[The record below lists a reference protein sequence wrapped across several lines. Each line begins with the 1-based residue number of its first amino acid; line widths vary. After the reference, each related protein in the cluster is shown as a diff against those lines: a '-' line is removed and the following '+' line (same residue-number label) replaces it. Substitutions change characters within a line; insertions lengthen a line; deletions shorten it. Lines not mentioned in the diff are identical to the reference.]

1 MLALGLQCTTVD
13 NLFQSVFVISNKW
26 EFSANVGA
34 NLNPEKLES
43 HIPIIMSCL
52 NCKTIVR
59 FSPYNNENGEEE
71 EIGSKGPGQ

>member
-26 EFSANVGA
+26 KFSANVGV

-43 HIPIIMSCL
+43 HIPGIILYL
-52 NCKTIVR
+52 NCKTIVG
-59 FSPYNNENGEEE
+59 FSPHNKENGEEK
-71 EIGSKGPGQ
+71 EIIS